1 MYAIYSN
8 GVMLSITDSPR
19 YVRLNESS
27 GAYVEAAPDEAVG
40 IAVSGTLYNLPG
52 STAIEG
58 APEAVVTEVES
69 GELIFRS
76 AEQLKSVA
84 DASCI
89 AFVVMA
95 ETGNID
101 DITAGEHADLF
112 AAWTYPVD
120 YAEGNIRRY
129 EEKLYRCLDA
139 HTSQETWTPD
149 ASPSLWVTISD
160 PAEEWPAWS
169 QPIGATDAYP
179 EGAKV
184 SHKEKHWIS
193 ATDHNVWEPGVY
205 GWTEAT
211 EAEGTEAE
219 GET

>member
-1 MYAIYSN
+1 MYSIYSN

-19 YVRLNESS
+19 YVKLNESS
-27 GAYVEAAPDEAVG
+27 GAYVEAEPDESVG

-69 GELIFRS
+69 GELIYRS
-76 AEQLKSVA
+76 TEQLKSVA
-84 DASCI
+84 DASNI

-95 ETGNID
+95 EAGNID
-101 DITAGEHADLF
+101 DITAGENAELF
-112 AAWTYPVD
+112 APWTYPIA

-129 EEKLYRCLDA
+129 GEKLYRCIKA
-139 HTSQETWTPD
+139 HTSQETQTPD
-149 ASPSLWVTISD
+149 VSASLWVAISD

-179 EGAKV
+179 EGARV

-193 ATDHNVWEPGVY
+193 DVANNVWEPGVY
-205 GWTEAT
+205 GWMEVIA
-211 EAEGTEAE
+211 TEAE